1 MERLM
6 AEPSHSDVTTVLQ
19 ELRAGTDDAQDRLL
33 DLVYDELRRMAAG
46 FLRRQPPNHTWQPT
60 ELVHEAVARLLGT
73 DALELAHN
81 RAHFFGVAA
90 RAMRQLLVEHVRR
103 RRTQKWG
110 GGWQRVPLDDLSD
123 HLARQHL
130 DVQALH
136 EALEQLAAFHE
147 RQSQVVTLRF
157 FGGFSVEEVAEQ
169 LGVSVS
175 TVESDFRIARAW
187 LHSRL
192 G

>member
-1 MERLM
+1 M

-19 ELRAGTDDAQDRLL
+19 ELQAGNDDAQDRLL
-33 DLVYDELRRMAAG
+33 DLVYGELRRMAAG
-46 FLRRQPPNHTWQPT
+46 FLRRQSPNHTWQPT
-60 ELVHEAVARLLGT
+60 ELVHEAVARILGSDVLDLT
-73 DALELAHN
+73 RN
-81 RAHFFGVAA
+81 RAHFFAVAA
-90 RAMRQLLVEHVRR
+90 RTMRQLLVEHVRR
-103 RRTQKWG
+103 RRAHKRG
-110 GGWQRVPLDDLSD
+110 GGWRRVPLDDLSD
-123 HLARQHL
+123 HLERQRL
-130 DVQALH
+130 DVLALD
-136 EALEQLAAFHE
+136 EALGRLAAFHE

-157 FGGFSVEEVAEQ
+157 FGGFSVEEVADL

>member
-1 MERLM
+1 M
-6 AEPSHSDVTTVLQ
+6 ADPSHSDLTTVLQ
-19 ELRAGTDDAQDRLL
+19 ELHAGDDGARDRLL
-33 DLVYDELRRMAAG
+33 DRVYGELRQMAAG
-46 FLRRQPPNHTWQPT
+46 FLRRQSHNHSWQPT
-60 ELVHEAVARLLGT
+60 ELVHEALARILGT
-73 DALELAHN
+73 DVLELTQN
-81 RAHFFGVAA
+81 RAHFFAVVS
-90 RAMRQLLVEHVRR
+90 RTMRQLLVEHLRCRR
-103 RRTQKWG
+103 AQKRG
-110 GGWQRVPLDDLSD
+110 GTWQRVPLDDLSD
-123 HLARQHL
+123 HLAAQRL
-130 DVQALH
+130 DVVALD
-136 EALEQLAAFHE
+136 EALEQLASFHE